1 MGKGKGKKEK
11 KDKKDKDAPK
21 RAISAFF
28 YYQKERRDSLKKEQ
42 PNLDNKALIS
52 KMSEEW
58 NKMKDSEKTKYNNLA
73 AKDKE
78 RYERE
83 KKAYEAK
90 KGKKSGTKSAKKDE

>member
-28 YYQKERRDSLKKEQ
+28 YYQKERRESLKKEQ

-58 NKMKDSEKTKYNNLA
+58 NKMKEPEKTKYNNLA

>member
-28 YYQKERRDSLKKEQ
+28 YYQKERRESLKKEQ

-58 NKMKDSEKTKYNNLA
+58 NKMKEPEKTKYNNLA

-78 RYERE
+78 RYEKE

>member
-1 MGKGKGKKEK
+1 MAKTKGKKEK

-28 YYQKERRDSLKKEQ
+28 YYQKERRESLKKEQ

-58 NKMKDSEKTKYNNLA
+58 NKMKEPEKTKYNNLA

-78 RYERE
+78 RYEKE
-83 KKAYEAK
+83 KKLYESK

>member
-1 MGKGKGKKEK
+1 MAKGKGKKEK

-58 NKMKDSEKTKYNNLA
+58 NKMKDSEKTKYLEKA
-73 AKDKE
+73 AEDRK
-78 RYERE
+78 RYEKE
-83 KKAYEAK
+83 KAEMMSYNNHF
-90 KGKKSGTKSAKKDE
+90 GND